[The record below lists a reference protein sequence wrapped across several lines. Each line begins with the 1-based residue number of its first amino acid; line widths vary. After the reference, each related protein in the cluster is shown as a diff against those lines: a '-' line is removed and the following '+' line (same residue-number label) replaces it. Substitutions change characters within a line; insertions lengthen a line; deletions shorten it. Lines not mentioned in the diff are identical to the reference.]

1 MAILGIMLVFGD
13 VFKVETGPLS
23 KGRELPK
30 TPFAV
35 FQVAVTR

>member
-1 MAILGIMLVFGD
+1 MAVLGSMLVLGD

-35 FQVAVTR
+35 FQDAVTR

>member
-1 MAILGIMLVFGD
+1 MLNFGIMLVFGD

-35 FQVAVTR
+35 FQVAVIR